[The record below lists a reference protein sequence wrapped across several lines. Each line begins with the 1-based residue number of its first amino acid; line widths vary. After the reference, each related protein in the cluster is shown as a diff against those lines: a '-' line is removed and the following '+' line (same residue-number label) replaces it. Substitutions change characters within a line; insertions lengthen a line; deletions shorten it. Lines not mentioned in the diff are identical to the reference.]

1 MMVCEEAWALMMER
15 AADRAEKIVFSLP
28 VAASQA
34 PQSTYTISSPPPG
47 ATQIAVLKIIC
58 LDRSQKF
65 TMSESSRFSTVCAHP
80 AGW

>member
-1 MMVCEEAWALMMER
+1 MMER
-15 AADRAEKIVFSLP
+15 AADRAEKIVLVSLSLGISG
-28 VAASQA
+28 ASER
-34 PQSTYTISSPPPG
+34 TYDTLSSPPPG

-58 LDRSQKF
+58 RLRSQKF